1 METKRLKVDEITVN
15 GRHRKDLGD
24 IDALVASIEQSGLL
38 QPILVTTDHKLI
50 AGQRRLE
57 AIKRMGQTHIDAVVT
72 DHLETVLAQLTAE
85 RDENTCRKDF
95 TPSEAVSI
103 GMVLEEL
110 ERPKAKERQ
119 GRASHPRS
127 EKISERTRKGNTR
140 DIVGAAVG
148 MSGATY
154 ERARAVVKSGDES
167 VIAEMDRTGKVTP
180 AYETVRGISTDYKG
194 TRHKTH
200 PSTGNRR
207 NKPIAKRTRLEQV
220 ATELREMANKP
231 FQQVPVIQLR
241 ALVNELYEL
250 VFAKKDAA

>member
-1 METKRLKVDEITVN
+1 MKTTQLEVDAITVN

-24 IDALVASIEQSGLL
+24 IDAMIASIEQNGLL
-38 QPILVTTDHKLI
+38 QPILVTTDYKLI

-57 AIKRMGQTHIDAVVT
+57 AFKRMGKKHIDAVV
-72 DHLETVLAQLTAE
+72 DDRFETALAQLTAE

-95 TPSEAVSI
+95 TPSEAVAI

-119 GRASHPRS
+119 GRASQPRS
-127 EKISERTRKGNTR
+127 EKISERTKGNTR

-180 AYETVRGISTDYKG
+180 AYETVRGIPTDYKG
-194 TRHKTH
+194 ARHKNH
-200 PSTGNRR
+200 PNTGNLR
-207 NKPIAKRTRLEQV
+207 NKPAAKRTRLEQV

-250 VFAKKDAA
+250 VFSAKDGS